1 MVIDAEVV
9 ATIMAVGASSLVL
22 ACLVWTARK
31 LQWRGAPW
39 VAVGLVML
47 SMPEGW
53 ANAALLPAP
62 TDFTV
67 WGYTAVELLALLSR
81 WKMTMD
87 AIMIAMVTILL
98 FGDLVRLSWQAQL
111 GIDSRFGDVVESW
124 TRRPK
129 MIGMM
134 MMMMMGMMPPM
145 FVYMFRMQLP

>member
-1 MVIDAEVV
+1 MVTEAV

-31 LQWRGAPW
+31 LHWRGAPW

-47 SMPEGW
+47 AMPDGW
-53 ANAALLPAP
+53 AHAVLTPAP
-62 TDFTV
+62 PAFTV

-81 WKMTMD
+81 WKMAMD
-87 AIMIAMVTILL
+87 AIVIAMVTILL

-134 MMMMMGMMPPM
+134 MMMMGMMPPM
-145 FVYMFRMQLP
+145 FVFMFRMQLP

>member
-1 MVIDAEVV
+1 MVIDAEAV
-9 ATIMAVGASSLVL
+9 ATIMAVGASALVL

-39 VAVGLVML
+39 VVVGLVML
-47 SMPEGW
+47 TMPDEW
-53 ANAALLPAP
+53 ANEVLAQAS

-81 WKMTMD
+81 WKMAMD
-87 AIMIAMVTILL
+87 VVTIAMVTVLL

-111 GIDSRFGDVVESW
+111 GIDSRFADVVEGW
-124 TRRPK
+124 TRQPK
-129 MIGMM
+129 MIGM

-145 FVYMFRMQLP
+145 LVYMFRMQLP